1 MYLQKASNGVY
12 QTRICVPKPLRQFGY
27 PFDIKVSLRTKERPE
42 AIARNFIVANYLR
55 SAITRLDTSC
65 PPQFELFK
73 TALDQNIESI
83 RHSFVAGS
91 AGYVHPQYKAVELTA
106 ENSIDH
112 SSRSHASTIESGRN
126 QAPERRKT
134 STRSKGTSFG
144 DSLALFIKSKR
155 TQGITELS
163 IYQLEHGIKH
173 CTNFLE
179 HKGLGQNTVTSADI
193 LDYVD
198 HLIGQKRSAKTNQ
211 GYFASVKQ
219 YFAWL
224 KAKGIKSENPAEGI
238 NPKFKNKQH
247 ASEQRE
253 RWTETELLKLFQSP
267 EYAAQTED
275 FKWVT
280 KLQLFH
286 GFRIGEVCQIYVKD
300 IVWLMHIPCIKVTD
314 ISKDQHLK
322 NQHAVRA
329 IPLHPQLRN
338 SFLQFYESRKTRKR
352 SPLFH
357 YKPLGKDK
365 DWTKTYR
372 QQFGKLQ
379 TKIGMRAGARPTAY
393 SLRHTFIDELKI
405 KDIPE
410 HSVAEV
416 VGHTNNNMTYGRYGK
431 KHRIDK
437 LLEIVAAFEINLEGA
452 L

>member
-1 MYLQKASNGVY
+1 MYLQKAPNGVY
-12 QTRICVPKPLRQFGY
+12 QTRICIPKPLQRFGY
-27 PFDIKVSLRTKERPE
+27 PFDIKVSLRTKERSE

-65 PPQFELFK
+65 PPKFDLFK
-73 TALDQNIESI
+73 SALDQNINCI
-83 RHSFVAGS
+83 RLSFVSGS
-91 AGYVHPQYKAVELTA
+91 ASYEHPQYKAVELVDEHSIAESLINDAFEHRNTA
-106 ENSIDH
+106 N
-112 SSRSHASTIESGRN
+112 RCK
-126 QAPERRKT
+126 P
-134 STRSKGTSFG
+134 TSFD
-144 DSLALFIKSKR
+144 DSLALFVESKHK
-155 TQGITELS
+155 QGITKLTVH
-163 IYQLEHGIKH
+163 QLEQRINH
-173 CTNFLE
+173 CMKFLAR
-179 HKGLGQNTVTSADI
+179 KGLGQNTVTSADL

-198 HLIGQKRSAKTNQ
+198 HLISEKRSAKSNR

-224 KAKGIKSENPAEGI
+224 KAKGFNSNNPAQGI
-238 NPKFKNKQH
+238 NPKFKSKLH

-253 RWTETELLKLFQSP
+253 PWTESELIRLFRSA
-267 EYAAQTED
+267 EYMRQTED
-275 FKWVT
+275 FQWVT

-286 GFRIGEVCQIYVKD
+286 GFRTGEVCQIYVKD
-300 IVWLMHIPCIKVTD
+300 IVWQMRIPCIRVTD
-314 ISKDQHLK
+314 LSKDQHLK
-322 NQHAVRA
+322 NAHAVRT
-329 IPLHPQLRN
+329 IPLHPQLRE

-352 SPLFH
+352 TPLFN

-379 TKIGMRAGARPTAY
+379 TKLGMRAGARPTAY
-393 SLRHTFIDELKI
+393 SLRHTFIDELKE

-416 VGHTNNNMTYGRYGK
+416 VGHTNPNMTYGRYGK

-437 LLEIVAAFEINLEGA
+437 LLEIVGEFEINLEGT